1 MVGRI
6 FFFLLGF
13 GLMTIGMT
21 SIILYLNLLVIG
33 YNFLEYVNFII
44 RRVEFFFII
53 IGFIMTT
60 LSIYIPTRGK
70 YELHL

>member
-1 MVGRI
+1 MLSRI

-33 YNFLEYVNFII
+33 YNFEEYVNFII
-44 RRVEFFFII
+44 RRVEFILVI
-53 IGFIMTT
+53 IGLIMTT
-60 LSIYIPTRGK
+60 LTIYIPIRGK